1 MHLIVGLG
9 NPGDKYSRNRHNIGF
24 IAVEEIARRHT
35 FPPFREK
42 FKGLVSEGTIGG
54 EKVLILKPQ
63 TWMNSSGESVEAAAQ
78 FYKLAPT
85 DVTVIYDEIDLIPG
99 KSRIKRGGGN
109 GGHNGLRSIDPRIG
123 TDYRRVRLGVGHPG
137 HKDRVMPWVL
147 GDFSKADL
155 DWLEPL
161 LGTLADNAALL
172 ITGDDNTLMNKLAI
186 AVNGDAAA
194 RDQRPDTP
202 DPTRKKAP
210 AQSHIRAARPKEPQA
225 KVPET
230 GPMAAI
236 LKKMFKKDG
245 DGTS

>member
-24 IAVEEIARRHT
+24 LAVEEIARRHS

-42 FKGLVSEGTIGG
+42 FKGLVSEGTIAG

-63 TWMNSSGESVEAAAQ
+63 TWMNSSGESVEATLQ

-109 GGHNGLRSIDPRIG
+109 GGHNGLRSIDPRVG

-155 DWLEPL
+155 EFW
-161 LGTLADNAALL
+161 
-172 ITGDDNTLMNKLAI
+172 MN
-186 AVNGDAAA
+186 
-194 RDQRPDTP
+194 PP
-202 DPTRKKAP
+202 PAP
-210 AQSHIRAARPKEPQA
+210 AQAALTRIKHPA
-225 KVPET
+225 
-230 GPMAAI
+230 
-236 LKKMFKKDG
+236 
-245 DGTS
+245 S